1 MHEVEKKHAYCIRQ
15 SSEKGSNEVNTLS
28 YLVVQCLIVKI
39 QSQPHNLQ
47 NKALVD
53 GSTKILWIVETYV
66 SEVWSAANATK
77 NAVLIGTVTSSTH
90 DRRKKTVCCSQ
101 HSKLQRVSGGGEK
114 WQWRSF
120 SPMNEEHG
128 GELLAAYLQGRV
140 YVVGYGEYVDT
151 MEMLDVAADG
161 QWSSLTSSSW
171 SLYQPLP
178 VGSVTSVD
186 HQLFLSVFILLPKW
200 IKFRTRMR
208 VAETPLSRLHY

>member
-1 MHEVEKKHAYCIRQ
+1 MVLDSPGVY
-15 SSEKGSNEVNTLS
+15 SSEVYE
-28 YLVVQCLIVKI
+28 
-39 QSQPHNLQ
+39 
-47 NKALVD
+47 A
-53 GSTKILWIVETYV
+53 
-66 SEVWSAANATK
+66 
-77 NAVLIGTVTSSTH
+77 SSR
-90 DRRKKTVCCSQ
+90 RRKKTVCCSQ

-186 HQLFLSVFILLPKW
+186 HQLFLSVIRGCANLPDFNHVKLTRLLQEGKFSILHRISAIVVCEFNAAPKQS
-200 IKFRTRMR
+200 KLTKN
-208 VAETPLSRLHY
+208 S